1 MRNGKALVLGLDKM
15 TKEERL
21 ERMRHS
27 AAHIMAEAVCEM
39 FPDARLGIGPPI
51 DTGFYYDF
59 ELPRTL
65 TTEDVPVVEEKMR
78 TRIKSDVPF
87 EPSLITKDEARE
99 RFQDQTYKLELID
112 EIRDEKV
119 GLYQQGEF
127 VDLCQGPHV
136 ERTGQVPAFKL
147 MSVAG
152 AYWRGDEHKTLLQ
165 RGYRALFVTQEET
178 AEKIE
183 PVAESPRP

>member
-1 MRNGKALVLGLDKM
+1 
-15 TKEERL
+15 
-21 ERMRHS
+21 
-27 AAHIMAEAVCEM
+27 
-39 FPDARLGIGPPI
+39 
-51 DTGFYYDF
+51 
-59 ELPRTL
+59 
-65 TTEDVPVVEEKMR
+65 MR

-99 RFQDQTYKLELID
+99 RFQDQPYKLELID

-147 MSVAG
+147 ISVAG
-152 AYWRGDEHKTLLQ
+152 AYWRGDEHKPMLHRVYGAPFDTKEELEQYLVRVEKGHRPDHPPLG
-165 RGYRALFVTQEET
+165 RGMDPFSFRQGFGPGL
-178 AEKIE
+178 
-183 PVAESPRP
+183 